1 MDSLR
6 PLQLSD
12 FAVSSLLKVTGGTAV
27 NHATPCDPHLTSPLS
42 DGPGVAI
49 DQLTRHCDVTW
60 RIRRELTARTN
71 CCSPHVYCYCL
82 FHCCGLRLTT
92 RCWPTRRSMQLED
105 KGSEMISLRDKFSLF
120 NLFSPWKKN
129 NIHAIL
135 SQEIIT
141 STKKK
146 CLCFGGLTSYIYKQ

>member
-42 DGPGVAI
+42 EGPGVAI

-71 CCSPHVYCYCL
+71 CCSPHVYCFISL
-82 FHCCGLRLTT
+82 LWSSLDHAMLT
-92 RCWPTRRSMQLED
+92 RAKKY

-120 NLFSPWKKN
+120 NLFSPRN
-129 NIHAIL
+129 NNL
-135 SQEIIT
+135 YKEKS
-141 STKKK
+141 
-146 CLCFGGLTSYIYKQ
+146 LCFGGLTSYIYKQ